1 MNCLISLERVLLSFK
16 RFVIE
21 RNKNVQYI
29 LQFMFNVG
37 WPLDAVDGVGVEDY
51 HYREGSGSPGPLRS
65 DLSSHS

>member
-1 MNCLISLERVLLSFK
+1 
-16 RFVIE
+16 
-21 RNKNVQYI
+21 
-29 LQFMFNVG
+29 MFTGG